1 MTTIIKRIVARYE
14 AEFGN
19 FARGV
24 AEASKKHD
32 DFTKKVVGGSK
43 DAQRATDATGK
54 SVLGLG
60 EAARRTGTNFDGVV
74 PKIDRA
80 TKSTDDLKRSVTIL
94 GQTFTGLTPAM
105 APAANRIEAVVA
117 ATSRMKMA
125 LGGAAALTGTVAA
138 SAFIGLADQA
148 KGIENQLKGIGAGS
162 DEAKRQIYA
171 LAIETRTPLE
181 ATVGLLRSMQKSL
194 PNQEL
199 AQTLTQVGTLNRL
212 LTIGGLDAGARGSVA
227 LQFGQAL
234 QSGVLQGDE
243 LRALRESAPFEL
255 MEAIAKAAGGTVE
268 QLKDMGSEGKITRD
282 VMVQA
287 LTDLEQVSRDK
298 FGAFQMTV
306 GESMAVFNTALVGTV
321 GELDKT
327 VGASAAFAD
336 IISGM
341 GSFLTNHTQAITTLA
356 SAMQMLVQVSLV
368 AAGSRGLVAVG
379 AAAATTAERLRLL
392 AGEMIMTHTASST
405 AAAAMGTLQRGLG
418 SVIAMLGGPWGAA
431 IFAGVGAMW
440 LMSEATTS
448 VTENLDNAGTALEDF
463 QTNMRKMEEAT
474 SALETDRARLKA
486 INEELTKSINDQA
499 DAADAVAGREADA
512 INARIA
518 KNQELLAVYRAIAGE
533 DLERSSRQLEEARRE
548 LESEARLMS
557 RGVVGGAMALWS
569 GEQVAPEYAREL
581 ADRAA
586 AGERLNAREL
596 EFLETYGRIRE
607 QIAENKEALQDF
619 ADTAPAMANAHVR
632 AWQAQQKAAE
642 EAAKS
647 EILSIE
653 TLNKKTDERLAKLA
667 ELKRQRAEAQAV
679 ADRSPM
685 GPERDA
691 ALRAIDNAD
700 QQIRELRNVEERVAS
715 LRDRLDEVNKGV
727 SQNRVF
733 DPNDV
738 MKNRIEALERE
749 LRDAVAAGED
759 LDEVKLTALE
769 AAIAAAEARARELKM
784 TLREAAATDFDSLSE
799 RMRTGPLPYAQD
811 VATAGAVNTDMIDFI
826 KRKES
831 MSPTPYNDEGTLRA
845 GYGSDLI
852 YKQQPDG
859 VWVPTKVFAGMTV
872 SQREADYSLQMRLTK
887 EFLPPIIQAIGQD
900 KWNSYNS
907 NQQAA
912 LASLSWNYG
921 AGAWTNPNTLGRVA
935 EAARSGSSQDVAAA
949 IATLAMQKTRSEQD
963 SGVKT
968 KDGLPMNYHR
978 RMEEAGLFGDTSAT
992 AEQAAAIT
1000 KEYQDQA
1007 NLDAQRKK
1015 RQDDYLASLKD
1026 ENELLALK
1034 ASLNGKSSVE
1044 QDYQIRV
1051 HKALSEATA
1060 AGIDLESR
1068 YLDTQLTMRDAI
1080 IRKVQDEM
1088 QAEAELN
1095 ATREVERLKQIEHEK
1110 ELQKERDRVAE
1121 RAAHH
1126 KQVEQ
1131 DIQGIIVGSVMR
1143 TGDWREMAGRLIEQ
1157 LAQAYLY
1164 AGLFNSGPL
1173 ARKDGGSGLMGWL
1186 SGGLTNW
1193 LTGGATMSAMGNIMT
1208 DMGPVQLNRY
1218 AYGGIAR
1225 SPQLS
1230 IFGEGRQPEAYVPL
1244 PDGRT
1249 IPVTIKTPE
1258 VPSLAGVSTLQTM
1271 KLQLDLNNEMLEA
1284 RIVDGSTPVAVEV
1297 TRQGIGQFSQNELPG
1312 RVRQSN
1318 QDPKRVRS

>member
-60 EAARRTGTNFDGVV
+60 EAARKTGTNFDGVV

-80 TKSTDDLKRSVTIL
+80 TRSTDDLKRSVTIL

-117 ATSRMKMA
+117 ATSRMKLA
-125 LGGAAALTGTVAA
+125 LGGAAALAGTVAA

-148 KGIENQLKGIGAGS
+148 KGVENQLKGIGAGS

-268 QLKDMGSEGKITRD
+268 QLKDMGTQGKITRD

-341 GSFLTNHTQAITTLA
+341 GAFLTDHTQAITTLA

-379 AAAATTAERLRLL
+379 TAAATTAERLRLL

-499 DAADAVAGREADA
+499 EAADAVAGREADA

-518 KNQELLAVYRAIAGE
+518 KNQELLAIYRAIAGE
-533 DLERSSRQLEEARRE
+533 ELERSTRQLNEAQRE

-557 RGVVGGAMALWS
+557 RGVVGGAMAMWS

-581 ADRAA
+581 AERAA

-596 EFLETYGRIRE
+596 KFLETYGRIRE
-607 QIAENKEALQDF
+607 QIAKNKEALQDF
-619 ADTAPAMANAHVR
+619 ADTAPTMANAHIR

-667 ELKRQRAEAQAV
+667 ELERQRAEAQAV

-691 ALRAIDNAD
+691 ALRAVDNAD

-769 AAIAAAEARARELKM
+769 AAIVGAEARARELKM

-811 VATAGAVNTDMIDFI
+811 VANARSPDYKAAGYNEQRLAGTDDRNAELVREAVRAATELGISVQDLLSVIMLESGGDPTIPGGAGNRHVGLIQFGPWEQGHYGVTQQTPIPQQMDAVIRYMRDRGVKPGMPIENVYAAVNAGKAHLTNRGDTANGGIVDNIKDFTTGPAMAPYI
-826 KRKES
+826 ADAQGLLQAYAPEVHDYEKRFK
-831 MSPTPYNDEGTLRA
+831 
-845 GYGSDLI
+845 
-852 YKQQPDG
+852 
-859 VWVPTKVFAGMTV
+859 
-872 SQREADYSLQMRLTK
+872 
-887 EFLPPIIQAIGQD
+887 
-900 KWNSYNS
+900 
-907 NQQAA
+907 
-912 LASLSWNYG
+912 
-921 AGAWTNPNTLGRVA
+921 
-935 EAARSGSSQDVAAA
+935 
-949 IATLAMQKTRSEQD
+949 
-963 SGVKT
+963 
-968 KDGLPMNYHR
+968 
-978 RMEEAGLFGDTSAT
+978 EEANLR
-992 AEQAAAIT
+992 EQAAR
-1000 KEYQDQA
+1000 
-1007 NLDAQRKK
+1007 DAKSEDERRRKA
-1015 RQDDYLASLKD
+1015 QQDYLDGLDD
-1026 ENELLALK
+1026 ENERLALR
-1034 ASLNGKSSVE
+1034 ASLNGKSTTE
-1044 QDYQIRV
+1044 REYQIRL
-1051 HKALSEATA
+1051 HQKLAEATD
-1060 AGIDLESR
+1060 AGLN
-1068 YLDTQLTMRDAI
+1068 LDQRMLNSELTLREAI
-1080 IRKVQDEM
+1080 TRQVQAQM
-1088 QAEAELN
+1088 QAEAEQR
-1095 ATREVERLKQIEHEK
+1095 AAAET
-1110 ELQKERDRVAE
+1110 E
-1121 RAAHH
+1121 RAAQEEHV
-1126 KQVEQ
+1126 KKMQVEQ
-1131 DIQGIIVGSVMR
+1131 SRLNERKSFQQEIEGDIQQIIVGSVLR
-1143 TGDWREMAGRLIEQ
+1143 TGDWQDAVAQLVLKLAEAQLMAD
-1157 LAQAYLY
+1157 
-1164 AGLFNSGPL
+1164 LFNTGPWRQEGGGKGLIGGAIDWVSGWFSANGNVMTPQGPL
-1173 ARKDGGSGLMGWL
+1173 QLQKYAR
-1186 SGGLTNW
+1186 
-1193 LTGGATMSAMGNIMT
+1193 
-1208 DMGPVQLNRY
+1208 
-1218 AYGGIAR
+1218 GGIAR
-1225 SPQLS
+1225 SPQVS

-1249 IPVTIKTPE
+1249 IPVTIKEPV
-1258 VPSLAGVSTLQTM
+1258 VPSFAGGPGMGGLLRVE
-1271 KLQLDLNNEMLEA
+1271 LDLNNEMLQA
-1284 RIVDGSTPVAVEV
+1284 NITDTAMPIAVNV
-1297 TRQGIGQFSQNELPG
+1297 TKRGIDDFSRSELPSQVQ
-1312 RVRQSN
+1312 RSN
-1318 QDPKRVRS
+1318 RDPKRTQF